1 VPILYIFFCLL
12 FSTSFIFGSSD
23 DSKIEQYYKRAQALA
38 ENGEYTDSLKY
49 FNQALGYL
57 RQSPSSH
64 PMRIAIEREVR
75 IVKGKSLVA
84 RYQERMKLKNPNY
97 QAQPL
102 PLNQEPSD
110 LLIEQFFGKILA
122 REIWQPVQVDILRKY
137 LGFGRRVTVL
147 PKSGIELLIQN
158 NSSKLRAVDAASFII
173 NKNGN
178 VDLHTGS
185 YCIYFESKNSS
196 LRINSPLSTVKLS
209 SESPFACMVGVTT
222 NGGLKII
229 NLLGAI
235 ILKKEESSEEIR
247 PGQLIFSLPQGF
259 SRKMDVELSTLMVTS
274 KLLTSFDTPPV
285 FYKKLRQQAML
296 QALRTRKRFKT
307 IIGDVKDRE
316 NFQIK
321 VLQKEN
327 N

>member
-1 VPILYIFFCLL
+1 VPILYIFSCLL
-12 FSTSFIFGSSD
+12 FSTSFTFGLTD
-23 DSKIEQYYKRAQALA
+23 ESKIEQYYKRAQTLA
-38 ENGEYTDSLKY
+38 KNGEYTDSLKY

-64 PMRIAIEREVR
+64 PTRIAIEREVR

-84 RYQERMKLKNPNY
+84 RYKERVKLKNPNY
-97 QAQPL
+97 KTQPL

-110 LLIEQFFGKILA
+110 LLIKQFFGKVLV
-122 REIWQPVQVDILRKY
+122 REKWQPLQVDNSRKY

-147 PKSGIELLIQN
+147 PKSGIELSIQISN
-158 NSSKLRAVDAASFII
+158 AKLRIVEAASFII
-173 NKNGN
+173 DQNGSF
-178 VDLHTGS
+178 DLHTGS
-185 YCIYFESKNSS
+185 YCFYFEKENNS
-196 LRINSPLSTVKLS
+196 LIINSPLSTVEVS
-209 SESPFACMVGVTT
+209 SKSPFACLVGVTT

-229 NLLGAI
+229 NLFGAI
-235 ILKKEESSEEIR
+235 ILKKDNSSEEIR

-274 KLLTSFDTPPV
+274 NLLTSFDTPPV

-307 IIGDVKDRE
+307 IIGDAKDRE

>member
-1 VPILYIFFCLL
+1 MPILYIFFCLL

-274 KLLTSFDTPPV
+274 NLLTSFDTPPV